1 MTKDTAIA
9 IIGRESPAAVLVKDW
24 ASRERRHLSH
34 RYQVLDQPRIW
45 TPGQGYSHVTLC
57 QPQRTHLR
65 ALISAALLLE
75 GMVTNHPT
83 N

>member
-9 IIGRESPAAVLVKDW
+9 IIGIKSPAAVVVNVW
-24 ASRERRHLSH
+24 ASSERRH
-34 RYQVLDQPRIW
+34 RYQVLDQPRTW
-45 TPGQGYSHVTLC
+45 APRRGYSHVTLC

-75 GMVTNHPT
+75 GMGTKHPT